1 MLYEV
6 MRAYPDLG
14 SFLYGHCKDIDLSAT
29 GFIVLCCVLLALLAL
44 LLIGGVVGYVL
55 QSVALC
61 KIAKRYG
68 AGKKLRTKACL
79 PFVRYFAIGKMAE
92 RCDVVSGAQKRRL
105 WGRILVIVC
114 SIAVPITAVLL
125 ILAWIGLPG
134 IQLLSILAESA
145 DSITR
150 DVDGVLAVVLSVL
163 YVLLLLPGIPLMLLQ
178 IFSSDLYATLYVL
191 LPFIGLVCLIVGTLL
206 VAAIRALS
214 GVCYY
219 KILRGYFVS
228 KSALLLTI
236 GGAVTGWMPVVL
248 FIASRKRA
256 E

>member
-1 MLYEV
+1 MLYDV

-92 RCDVVSGAQKRRL
+92 RCDVVQESSKRHL

-114 SIAVPITAVLL
+114 SIAVPITAV
-125 ILAWIGLPG
+125 
-134 IQLLSILAESA
+134 
-145 DSITR
+145 
-150 DVDGVLAVVLSVL
+150 
-163 YVLLLLPGIPLMLLQ
+163 
-178 IFSSDLYATLYVL
+178 
-191 LPFIGLVCLIVGTLL
+191 
-206 VAAIRALS
+206 
-214 GVCYY
+214 
-219 KILRGYFVS
+219 
-228 KSALLLTI
+228 
-236 GGAVTGWMPVVL
+236 
-248 FIASRKRA
+248 
-256 E
+256 